1 MSGYVLSP
9 RARADLEGIWDYTAE
24 RWGVDQAE
32 DYIRLL
38 QRAIEIVAD
47 DPRKGRPCDE
57 VRKGYRKYTAGS
69 HVLLYRSAK
78 AGIYIVRILHGRMD
92 FERHL

>member
-32 DYIRLL
+32 DCIRLL
-38 QRAIEIVAD
+38 QRAIETV
-47 DPRKGRPCDE
+47 PRGLHATLVGR
-57 VRKGYRKYTAGS
+57 
-69 HVLLYRSAK
+69 
-78 AGIYIVRILHGRMD
+78 
-92 FERHL
+92 